1 MDREVQN
8 LINNIA
14 EDIIQSFNISIP
26 VENIDDVVQKL
37 GGSIEVDSRLFE
49 CKVLKRDKKFKIILP
64 LFQNEKHRRFAIG
77 QELGHLF
84 LHMGYLTS
92 NKLWDRQLDNTRLGL
107 SNAEQAYQSNEF
119 AMASL
124 MPRAEYKRVLD
135 ENTVGTKVDTRSVA
149 EYFGVR
155 IAIASLR
162 GQSLGY
168 LK

>member
-1 MDREVQN
+1 MFDQTCQTEKRKYKMYG
-8 LINNIA
+8 L
-14 EDIIQSFNISIP
+14 SIKS
-26 VENIDDVVQKL
+26 EQGSMFKEIDSLRILNGIK
-37 GGSIEVDSRLFE
+37 E
-49 CKVLKRDKKFKIILP
+49 VLKRDKRFRIIIP

-119 AMASL
+119 AMAFL